1 VAFNGLKES
10 CTDAVRV
17 AIVILQSIIIILAGL
32 EIVRNDSWTVI

>member
-10 CTDAVRV
+10 CTDAIRV

>member
-32 EIVRNDSWTVI
+32 KIVRNDSWAVI